1 MPHCC
6 AYECNNE
13 SKKQKEKGKVEK
25 KVTFHRIPGNDKKNY
40 VRNGQLPLSVRLR
53 IILPKCPY
61 LCSDHFDISC
71 FDESVDL
78 QNQFLGGSKRKL
90 KKDAIPTIFSH
101 RPAPKA
107 RVTSVARAAKWKHQ
121 EVRITYH
128 FVKKKYVFEVK
139 ESFLNEKGS
148 YDVICNDLL

>member
-13 SKKQKEKGKVEK
+13 SKKQKETGKVEK
-25 KVTFHRIPGNDKKNY
+25 KGTFHRIPGNDKKE
-40 VRNGQLPLSVRLR
+40 LR
-53 IILPKCPY
+53 KKWLVAIGHPIENLPKCPY
-61 LCSDHFDISC
+61 PCSDHFDISC

-90 KKDAIPTIFSH
+90 KKDAVPTIFSH

-107 RVTSVARAAKWKHQ
+107 RITSVARAAKRKQQ

-128 FVKKKYVFEVK
+128 FVKKKYVFE

>member
-13 SKKQKEKGKVEK
+13 SKKQKETGKVEK
-25 KVTFHRIPGNDKKNY
+25 KGTFHRIPGNDKKE
-40 VRNGQLPLSVRLR
+40 LR
-53 IILPKCPY
+53 KKWLVAIGHPIENLPKCPY
-61 LCSDHFDISC
+61 PCSDHFDISC

-90 KKDAIPTIFSH
+90 KKDAVPTIFSH
-101 RPAPKA
+101 RLAPKA
-107 RVTSVARAAKWKHQ
+107 RVTSVARAAKRKHQ

-128 FVKKKYVFEVK
+128 FVKKNMYLK
-139 ESFLNEKGS
+139 
-148 YDVICNDLL
+148 